1 MKPLGLTAQKLLYQA
16 WPQDEKLVPQWE
28 EDTYPEIKR
37 GAKKAAAPI
46 YLVDEWGIGSD
57 DHTGQTWA
65 SRGREASDHRNR
77 KLLRRKY
84 DLCRQCPGTTR
95 FHVEPEDSYSR
106 HLQGISETVDDR
118 MSLQLRSK
126 LF

>member
-1 MKPLGLTAQKLLYQA
+1 MKFLGLTAQKPLYQA

-37 GAKKAAAPI
+37 EAKKPGATI
-46 YLVDEWGIGSD
+46 YLADESGIGSD

-65 SRGREASDHRNR
+65 PKRETSDHRHR

-95 FHVEPEDSYSR
+95 FYVELEDSYSR
-106 HLQGISETVDDR
+106 HLQGISETTDDR
-118 MSLQLRSK
+118 QQQTAICDR
-126 LF
+126 